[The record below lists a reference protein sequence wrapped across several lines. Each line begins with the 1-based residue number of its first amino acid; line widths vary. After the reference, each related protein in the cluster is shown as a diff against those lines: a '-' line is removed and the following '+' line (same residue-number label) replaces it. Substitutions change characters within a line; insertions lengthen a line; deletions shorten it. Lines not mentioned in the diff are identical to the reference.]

1 MPFDLLPADQIDAM
15 AALSQ
20 LMQAIKMSRQF
31 DAMAQGRG
39 RFCRLIDRRR
49 ALPFPLPA
57 STAVECFRENVLS
70 FGTHIDPHLARPGG
84 AITPVHR
91 KIRIDDAQVNCDG
104 VDRFDGL
111 PATHRPGI
119 AFNHL
124 VDRIR
129 SATAARQDQGN
140 RKDGQRNTTTSPT
153 FILQLTS
160 PSWVFV

>member
-1 MPFDLLPADQIDAM
+1 M

-20 LMQAIKMSRQF
+20 LMQAIKVSRQF

-39 RFCRLIDRRR
+39 CLRRLIDRRR

-57 STAVECFRENVLS
+57 STAVECFCENMLS
-70 FGTHIDPHLARPGG
+70 FGIDIDAHLARPGG
-84 AITPVHR
+84 AITPVHG

-104 VDRFDGL
+104 VHRFDCL

-119 AFNHL
+119 AINHL

-129 SATAARQDQGN
+129 ESDRSSTGPGQLERRPENDN
-140 RKDGQRNTTTSPT
+140 RTTFPVS
-153 FILQLTS
+153 FFNNVAESGFCLK
-160 PSWVFV
+160 